1 MKITIQFKLLA
12 LCVILVLLTALS
24 ISVSYYTLSRKDKQ
38 RESQQRI
45 QVAVEIIGDDFLTRT
60 HDYSEKI
67 EEFLQQS
74 FDISRALSLYLHKDN
89 KQEFFSNL
97 TNASYVAKS
106 GTELQGFSRLIAA
119 DRLTLYGHDGR
130 ALVSYQHG
138 QDQEKPAVYILA
150 EISEEGQCVYIS
162 TFDSNRFLMQRD
174 TLPKV
179 ALPDSI
185 SAEFIE
191 KMPDDIV
198 TEYFQTGQQFGQRII
213 APVFRKDEY
222 LGVLV
227 GEIVIVQNIVERY
240 ASLSHTDV
248 NLFAENRLSIGTL
261 AIQEQLDTDVFER
274 VATCDALFRKEAAI
288 DVALL
293 TIGKHVYY
301 QGVCTFT
308 TLEGN
313 PVGALTVNLSQDIE
327 QQAIRKMFN
336 VVGGIVLVG
345 IVVNILFISLVV
357 VPHFTGPI
365 IALSQASQQIAS
377 GNLDWEI
384 VTGGTDEF
392 GILALNFANMRDE
405 IRGQMTMQQ
414 SLNAKLEQQVQERNA
429 EVERLEHLLKE
440 IMGASE
446 HLHEAASEMG
456 HTSNSMAAG
465 AEETSQQMISIT
477 SSSELISQN
486 VDSVSASADEA
497 AATIREIAQN
507 IHQIS
512 QMINDSV
519 SIANSAKSIITEFGI
534 SSEEIG
540 NLSKVITGIAQ
551 QTNLLALNA
560 TIEAVRAGD
569 FGKGFTVVAAEVKE
583 LARETSRLAED
594 ISKKIENIQQSSR
607 ETTASITKVVEM
619 IGQVSEFAAQI
630 ATAIAQ
636 QSHAM
641 NEISRAI
648 SEAAQGS
655 NDMSIT
661 IAEASLAAKESAGQ
675 AVNVLHES
683 QKLSAL
689 AAQLQQL
696 VEAFKQ

>member
-1 MKITIQFKLLA
+1 MKITIQFKLLT
-12 LCVILVLLTALS
+12 LCIVSVLLTALS
-24 ISVSYYTLSRKDKQ
+24 ISVSYYVLSRKNKQ

-60 HDYSEKI
+60 QDYSKKI

-106 GTELQGFSRLIAA
+106 GAELQRFSRLITAQ
-119 DRLTLYGHDGR
+119 RLTLYSHDGR
-130 ALVSYQHG
+130 VLVSYQHG
-138 QDQEKPAVYILA
+138 QDQEKPAVYIMAGIA
-150 EISEEGQCVYIS
+150 EDGQSVYIS
-162 TFDSNRFLMQRD
+162 TFDSNQFLMQRD

-179 ALPDSI
+179 ALP
-185 SAEFIE
+185 AEIPAKFVGN
-191 KMPDDIV
+191 MPTAVV
-198 TEYFQTGQQFGQRII
+198 TEYFQTGQQFGQRIV
-213 APVFRKDEY
+213 APVFRKEEY

-227 GEIVIVQNIVERY
+227 GEMVIVQNMVERY
-240 ASLSHTDV
+240 AALSHTDV
-248 NLFAENRLSIGTL
+248 NLFAENRLSSGTL
-261 AIQEQLDTDVFER
+261 VSQEELDPDVFER
-274 VATCDALFRKEAAI
+274 VATCDALFRKEAVI
-288 DVALL
+288 DVTLL
-293 TIGKHVYY
+293 TIEKHAYY
-301 QGVCTFT
+301 QGVCAFT
-308 TLEGN
+308 TLAGN
-313 PVGALTVNLSQDIE
+313 PVGALAVSLSLDIE

-357 VPHFTGPI
+357 VPHFTGPV

-377 GNLDWEI
+377 GNLEWEI
-384 VTGGTDEF
+384 TPGGADEL
-392 GILALNFANMRDE
+392 GILARNFANMRDE
-405 IRGQMTMQQ
+405 IRRQMTMQQ
-414 SLNAKLEQQVQERNA
+414 NLNARLEQQVEERNA
-429 EVERLEHLLKE
+429 EVLRLEHLLQE

-446 HLHEAASEMG
+446 HLHETASEMG
-456 HTSNSMAAG
+456 RTSNSMAAG

-477 SSSELISQN
+477 SNSERISQN
-486 VDSVSASADEA
+486 VHSVSASADEA

-507 IHQIS
+507 THQIS
-512 QMINDSV
+512 QMIVDSV
-519 SIANSAKSIITEFGI
+519 SIANSAKNTITEFGI

-540 NLSKVITGIAQ
+540 TLSKVITGIAQ

-560 TIEAVRAGD
+560 TIEAARAGD

-594 ISKKIENIQQSSR
+594 ISKKIENIQQNSR
-607 ETTASITKVVEM
+607 ETTASITRVVEM
-619 IGQVSEFAAQI
+619 IGQVSEFGAQI
-630 ATAIAQ
+630 AAAIEQ

-648 SEAAQGS
+648 AEAAQGS
-655 NDMSIT
+655 NDMSLT
-661 IAEASLAAKESAGQ
+661 IGEASMAAKESAGQ

-683 QKLSAL
+683 QKLAAL
-689 AAQLQQL
+689 ATQLQQL
-696 VEAFKQ
+696 VEAFRK